1 MLLVL
6 AALLLA
12 PHAASFAVD
21 LCEKQGPCGQS
32 LALRTTLENLES
44 DDVTWTLTS
53 TDCPEEATLMGGP
66 ELYGSARATD
76 TPTVEL
82 TIATNLC
89 VGRQYTFQI
98 RGLGY
103 DAQQSFLSLWMY
115 TTTWPSRAPTAAGAG
130 PSRSRL
136 MFRSTKPPPSRR
148 RRRPGRRRPRRRG
161 PTTRETSRRRGRRVP
176 LI

>member
-1 MLLVL
+1 MRLVL
-6 AALLLA
+6 TALLLA

-44 DDVTWTLTS
+44 DDVTWTLTL

-103 DAQQSFLSLWMY
+103 DAQQSFFNLWMY
-115 TTTWPSRAPTAAGAG
+115 DHVAIASAYGG
-130 PSRSRL
+130 
-136 MFRSTKPPPSRR
+136 
-148 RRRPGRRRPRRRG
+148 RRG
-161 PTTRETSRRRGRRVP
+161 PVSFTFTVLEYKGPPVPTPAPTRTTTTETSRPYYEGDLAYGGAVVYP
-176 LI
+176 